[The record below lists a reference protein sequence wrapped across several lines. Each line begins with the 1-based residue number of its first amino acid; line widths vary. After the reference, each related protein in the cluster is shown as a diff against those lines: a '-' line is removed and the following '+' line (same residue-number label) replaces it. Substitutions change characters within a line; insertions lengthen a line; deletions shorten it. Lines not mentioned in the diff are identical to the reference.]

1 MVNAH
6 YEKYKE
12 TIKRV
17 ARRNYRKRIILLNE
31 VLADRSCIHCGESE
45 TVCLKFYPHDAEIRK
60 ITKRVGTNN
69 IKAVLSGKN
78 KKELEFIYFQENQ
91 IINEDETVHTSGD
104 GGYFNSGIP
113 VGMTKIQ
120 DDKIYVIPTNNL
132 EELQYLQIFLNNFKS
147 F

>member
-60 ITKRVGTNN
+60 ITKRVGTNPKSRKEIFHLIN
-69 IKAVLSGKN
+69 ESKILCSNCWIKQDNDL
-78 KKELEFIYFQENQ
+78 LEFI
-91 IINEDETVHTSGD
+91 
-104 GGYFNSGIP
+104 
-113 VGMTKIQ
+113 
-120 DDKIYVIPTNNL
+120 
-132 EELQYLQIFLNNFKS
+132 
-147 F
+147 

>member
-60 ITKRVGTNN
+60 ITKRVGTNPKSRKEIFHLISESQILCSN
-69 IKAVLSGKN
+69 CWIKVDNDLV
-78 KKELEFIYFQENQ
+78 EFI
-91 IINEDETVHTSGD
+91 
-104 GGYFNSGIP
+104 
-113 VGMTKIQ
+113 
-120 DDKIYVIPTNNL
+120 
-132 EELQYLQIFLNNFKS
+132 
-147 F
+147 